1 MTSAFVYVAVEGR
14 MLYLEFVSA
23 VMPPVDPRYRF
34 VDALPKLSA
43 GAFLSRVL
51 RHSAQRIGDVFSSPG
66 QLVKSVFIMLEHWF
80 GYRAEKRAPKEIAY
94 GDLGAVIS
102 VRELGAAA
110 RLGNYIQ
117 ELDVAK
123 YTKLAERMIT
133 DTVLDFLADKGVD
146 ISAYAQSAS
155 AVINSGII
163 GQNVNISGTAAL
175 GSASVSK

>member
-1 MTSAFVYVAVEGR
+1 
-14 MLYLEFVSA
+14 
-23 VMPPVDPRYRF
+23 MPPVDRRYSF
-34 VDALPKLSA
+34 VDALPKLPQ
-43 GAFLSRVL
+43 GAFLSRVVQ
-51 RHSAQRIGDVFSSPG
+51 HSIVRLFEDVFYSPSR
-66 QLVKSVFIMLEHWF
+66 LVRSVSTMLGHWL
-80 GYRAEKRAPKEIAY
+80 GYRAEKNAPKEIAY

-102 VRELGAAA
+102 VRELGAAP
-110 RLGNYIQ
+110 RLDTYIQ

-155 AVINSGII
+155 AVINNSGVM
-163 GQNVNISGTAAL
+163 GQNVSIGGTVAM